1 MKQSDKTT
9 STNLKVHLIVLSGDA
24 EFIQEHIAILTGS
37 AEVTATQLDE
47 KAIIR
52 FREMFRLVRNTPKN
66 SVLCFGCKDL
76 EVQRYQFVLKS
87 YLLLGRARRR
97 FLIDEQGTKIEFGL
111 PGYFF
116 SDVPRFVVELF
127 ASALVIVVVYIRLLL
142 LRSTLS
148 EKKTRE

>member
-1 MKQSDKTT
+1 MNQSDKTT
-9 STNLKVHLIVLSGDA
+9 STSLKVHLIVLSGDA
-24 EFIQEHIAILTGS
+24 RRIQEQIATLTGS

-87 YLLLGRARRR
+87 YLLLGRAKRR
-97 FLIDEQGTKIEFGL
+97 FLIDEQGTKIEFGF

-116 SDVPRFVVELF
+116 LDVPRFVVELF